1 MLRLMFV
8 TVLLFSTSSFAKC
21 RIYVPVKA
29 FDHQGYTVYFDFT
42 ELLKRKNYTEVPTS
56 DEADDS
62 IVIDGIEV
70 EGPRFHKAKSIIEM
84 VDMKIED
91 SVICLTQLCTIRDFA
106 KAFNKS
112 YKKLSDQLPNC
123 Q

>member
-1 MLRLMFV
+1 MLHLLFV
-8 TVLLFSTSSFAKC
+8 TALLFSSSSFGKC
-21 RIYVPVKA
+21 RIYVPIKA

-42 ELLKRKNYTEVPTS
+42 ELLKRKNYTEVLNAE
-56 DEADDS
+56 EADDA
-62 IVIDGIEV
+62 IVVDGIEA

-84 VDMKIED
+84 VDIKIED

>member
-1 MLRLMFV
+1 MLHLLFV
-8 TVLLFSTSSFAKC
+8 TGILFSTSSFAKC

-29 FDHQGYTVYFDFT
+29 FDHQGYTVYFNFA
-42 ELLKRKNYTEVPTS
+42 ELLKRKNYTEVLTS
-56 DEADDS
+56 EEADDA
-62 IVIDGIEV
+62 IVVDGIEV
-70 EGPRFHKAKSIIEM
+70 EGPRFHRAKSVIEM
-84 VDMKIED
+84 IDMKIED